1 MDAFTRTLQGR
12 RAGVNNQDEQM
23 VSIPTKQ
30 YAESIMAIQKLEDIR
45 RIVRSSLAN
54 GNGVGLVQAVRAITE
69 IKEGA
74 QDG

>member
-1 MDAFTRTLQGR
+1 MDAIARTLQGR
-12 RAGVNNQDEQM
+12 SAGVNNQDEQM

-45 RIVRSSLAN
+45 RIVQSSLAN
-54 GNGVGLVQAVRAITE
+54 GNGVGLLQAVRAITE

-74 QDG
+74 QE

>member
-1 MDAFTRTLQGR
+1 MS
-12 RAGVNNQDEQM
+12 NQDEQM

-45 RIVRSSLAN
+45 RIVRSPLAN
-54 GNGVGLVQAVRAITE
+54 GNAVGFVHAVRAITE

-74 QDG
+74 QE

>member
-1 MDAFTRTLQGR
+1 M
-12 RAGVNNQDEQM
+12 NNQDEQM

-45 RIVRSSLAN
+45 RIVCSPLSN
-54 GNGVGLVQAVRAITE
+54 GNTVGLIQAVRAITE

-74 QDG
+74 